1 MLKRI
6 LMLTV
11 MVLFTANMLTIY
23 AQTNSLDSSMWIPSK
38 VLPKQ
43 EYYGLIIVN
52 DNPEDVVFNVITDN
66 EEVVDIITENVEIQK
81 GKHHGIIK
89 FETKGT
95 GSAKIYAIYKDT
107 LLEQNIQV
115 IESANTPTKL
125 DLIFPSNLIDV
136 LVDNNRHTGYT
147 FLLNDFGNPV
157 VANEPITV
165 TLTSNGDVALQKNSV
180 TINPGSHY
188 AKFSFETRGEGS
200 ITASASNLEPDESDI
215 TISDPNKIE
224 LRIEPA
230 PNPIPTSSSAEIYY
244 WLERDGKP
252 YIPSHDMQIT
262 LSIDK
267 SANLS
272 FDGAIRGAIVLS
284 DSTSDRKTTDP
295 DAKKIITRSS
305 VQLTR
310 DSTKEFVLQKGTY
323 YGKATVYASFDA
335 SDVSIS
341 GLAESINPGKNE
353 ETIKVTKTIAV
364 NTKKSNY
371 DKATKTKIFAF
382 PNPAFDKVELVVS
395 SESDIGP
402 VLEQKDEGFTVFTDN
417 KLEVVSSA
425 GKIIAD
431 ENYGILVANVKD
443 LGSAEIFG
451 QRNEIKEDKKTIE
464 IKAKFVKDPDIEI
477 IPLPVIFG
485 VNQDL
490 FLISSSHDKI
500 VTSPNATNNG
510 NLISITS
517 KPSFDFDVIQNSKS
531 VITIKGTIKDLLED
545 DPVVH
550 VASNAFTATE
560 TLAVYNPLRNKIES
574 IHPSTVYAGE
584 PFPIINYITD
594 LDGNP
599 LRKADLK
606 VSSGTLMNVAED
618 LVFLNQSGTHGI
630 IFYEKNTVPVAST
643 ITVSGFTPQQI
654 QEQITQSVEQKPSV
668 FTYNVI
674 VENGEG
680 SGRYAEG
687 TTVTISATPTT
698 NDMFIIKKKL
708 VGWENLPY
716 KEATVTFE
724 IDSDIETKPI
734 YQDDFM
740 LLLLMGG
747 AGAGAV
753 AITLIKKRKKKQTQ
767 NESSDE
773 EKSIDELLDN

>member
-6 LMLTV
+6 LLPAVTV
-11 MVLFTANMLTIY
+11 LIFAILPIY
-23 AQTNSLDSSMWIPSK
+23 AQTIPLDASMWIPSK

-52 DNPEDVVFNVITDN
+52 DNPENIAFNVITDN

-125 DLIFPSNLIDV
+125 DLIFPTTIVDV
-136 LVDNNRHTGYT
+136 LVADTRHTGYI

-157 VANEPITV
+157 VANEPVTV
-165 TLTSNGDVALQKNSV
+165 TLTSNGDVVLQKNSV
-180 TINPGSHY
+180 TITPGNHY
-188 AKFSFETRGEGS
+188 AKFSFVTRGEGS

-224 LRIEPA
+224 LRIESA
-230 PNPIPTSSSAEIYY
+230 PNPIPTSSSAEIYF
-244 WLERDGKP
+244 WLERNGKP
-252 YIPSHDMQIT
+252 YIPSHDIRIT
-262 LSIDK
+262 LNIDK
-267 SANLS
+267 SAQLS
-272 FDGAIRGAIVLS
+272 FDAAIKGAIVLS
-284 DSTSDRKTTDP
+284 ESTSDRKTTDP
-295 DAKKIITRSS
+295 DAKKVITRSD

-310 DSTKEFVLQKGTY
+310 DSTKEFVLQKGAY
-323 YGKATVYASFDA
+323 YGKTTVYASFDA
-335 SDVSIS
+335 GDMSIS

-353 ETIKVTKTIAV
+353 EVIKVTKTIAI
-364 NTKKSNY
+364 NTKKSNH
-371 DKATKTKIFAF
+371 DKATKTKVFAF
-382 PNPAFDKVELVVS
+382 PNPAFDKVEIVIS
-395 SESDIGP
+395 SESDNGP
-402 VLEQKDEGFTVFTDN
+402 VLEQKDESFTVFTDN
-417 KLEVVSSA
+417 KLEAVMTT
-425 GKIIAD
+425 GKIIAE
-431 ENYGILVANVKD
+431 ENYGILVANVKN

-451 QRNEIKEDKKTIE
+451 QRNEIKDDKKTIE
-464 IKAKFVKDPDIEI
+464 IKEKFVKDPDIEI
-477 IPLPVIFG
+477 IPLPIIFG

-500 VTSPNATNNG
+500 VTSPNGTNNG

-517 KPSFDFDVIQNSKS
+517 KPSFDFDTVQDSKS
-531 VITIKGTIKDLLED
+531 VITIRGTIKDLLED

-560 TLAVYNPLRNKIES
+560 TLSVYNPLRNKIES
-574 IHPSTVYAGE
+574 IHPSTVYSGE

-606 VSSGTLMNVAED
+606 FSSGTSMNVVGD

-630 IFYEKNTVPVAST
+630 IFYEKNAVPVEST
-643 ITVSGFTPQQI
+643 ITVSGFIPQQI
-654 QEQITQSVEQKPSV
+654 QEQTQPIERKPTV
-668 FTYNVI
+668 FTYDVI
-674 VENGEG
+674 VKNGEG
-680 SGRYAEG
+680 SGRYVEG
-687 TTVTISATPTT
+687 TNVTISAVPTI

-716 KEATVTFE
+716 KEDTVTFE

-740 LLLLMGG
+740 LLFLMGG
-747 AGAGAV
+747 AGTGAGS
-753 AITLIKKRKKKQTQ
+753 IILLKKRKKQTRS
-767 NESSDE
+767 EPSDE
-773 EKSIDELLDN
+773 EKSIDELLDS